1 MISLVRKKFHD
12 YTMRKEGKRIILIPL
27 VGNIDKKKMRDIQI
41 QFVDQLREFRRK
53 EIKAL
58 KEIRDEDAKEA
69 IEREVDKLFRDY
81 VERFMNKIKAIGI

>member
-1 MISLVRKKFHD
+1 
-12 YTMRKEGKRIILIPL
+12 MRKEGKRIILIPL